1 MFHGN
6 KEWISLKI
14 TCTDFENGI
23 TICLR
28 FNFMT
33 LIGSIVFKHDRPGS
47 PSMFEGQANY
57 RQTFFFFGSMNWII
71 KDVELNSFLVWSTN
85 RWHSICVAFD
95 RTTSHITFV
104 KVKINLR
111 VTSKSSKN
119 LLFGTTIKHVW
130 FLAIF
135 GDTYYLPTY

>member
-1 MFHGN
+1 MNECSQSTLPLNTTGPFAGLKLI
-6 KEWISLKI
+6 KESIKKD
-14 TCTDFENGI
+14 TNFENGI

-57 RQTFFFFGSMNWII
+57 RQTFFFFGTMNWII
-71 KDVELNSFLVWSTN
+71 KDVKLDTFLVWSTN

-104 KVKINLR
+104 KVF
-111 VTSKSSKN
+111 KS
-119 LLFGTTIKHVW
+119 LQHICV
-130 FLAIF
+130 
-135 GDTYYLPTY
+135 YL

>member
-1 MFHGN
+1 
-6 KEWISLKI
+6 
-14 TCTDFENGI
+14 
-23 TICLR
+23 
-28 FNFMT
+28 MT

-119 LLFGTTIKHVW
+119 LLFGNDHKAC
-130 FLAIF
+130 LIF
-135 GDTYYLPTY
+135 CQFWRYLLPTYLLDVLWGQPIKLIQVVSTSELHEY